1 MSSLA
6 FEFGF
11 KDLID
16 ILLVAVILYET
27 YRLLRKSGVANLFWG
42 VLAFIVVWFL
52 VSFVFQLELTSA
64 LFDRVI
70 SVGAIALIVIFQE
83 EIRMFFNR
91 LGGRFSSWK
100 IFRNKK
106 GEDAQS
112 NQQMSEVIRACR
124 HLSSTKTG
132 ALIVISKDSHLKEII
147 DTGERLDA
155 AISAR
160 LIENIFFKNTPLH
173 DGAMILEKGKIVAAA
188 CILPVSKMLE
198 DAMKNCGIENN
209 NWQRIHNVVDDFF
222 YQPIAPVTITPK
234 GNKFRFVHVSCFDEK
249 AKNIQGMLRAVRM
262 VAKHR
267 QDFELICVGTGIDY
281 TKDVAYAQT
290 LDFPEKLLTFTG
302 EQTPYEVAQWMQQ
315 SDCFLFFS
323 RYENAPVVISE
334 CLAIGLPIISSNA
347 GGIPEMIDHECGIL
361 VPSEDEAA
369 LANAILEMIDN
380 QWGYTTETI
389 QKRGTKY
396 TYQNIGKHLS
406 DLYQRVVISA
416 N

>member
-173 DGAMILEKGKIVAAA
+173 DGAMILEKGKVVAAA
-188 CILPVSKMLE
+188 CILPVSKNPSIPKHMGLRHRAAVGLTE
-198 DAMKNCGIENN
+198 KTDATCIVVSEETGNISFAENGNIRKIE
-209 NWQRIHNVVDDFF
+209 
-222 YQPIAPVTITPK
+222 
-234 GNKFRFVHVSCFDEK
+234 
-249 AKNIQGMLRAVRM
+249 
-262 VAKHR
+262 
-267 QDFELICVGTGIDY
+267 
-281 TKDVAYAQT
+281 
-290 LDFPEKLLTFTG
+290 
-302 EQTPYEVAQWMQQ
+302 
-315 SDCFLFFS
+315 
-323 RYENAPVVISE
+323 
-334 CLAIGLPIISSNA
+334 
-347 GGIPEMIDHECGIL
+347 
-361 VPSEDEAA
+361 EDE
-369 LANAILEMIDN
+369 LFLVLH
-380 QWGYTTETI
+380 TTMPT
-389 QKRGTKY
+389 
-396 TYQNIGKHLS
+396 H
-406 DLYQRVVISA
+406 
-416 N
+416 

>member
-147 DTGERLDA
+147 ETGERLDA

-188 CILPVSKMLE
+188 CILPVSKNPSIPKHMGLRHRAAVGLTE
-198 DAMKNCGIENN
+198 KTDATCIVVSEETGNISFAENGNIRKIE
-209 NWQRIHNVVDDFF
+209 
-222 YQPIAPVTITPK
+222 
-234 GNKFRFVHVSCFDEK
+234 
-249 AKNIQGMLRAVRM
+249 
-262 VAKHR
+262 
-267 QDFELICVGTGIDY
+267 
-281 TKDVAYAQT
+281 
-290 LDFPEKLLTFTG
+290 
-302 EQTPYEVAQWMQQ
+302 
-315 SDCFLFFS
+315 
-323 RYENAPVVISE
+323 
-334 CLAIGLPIISSNA
+334 
-347 GGIPEMIDHECGIL
+347 
-361 VPSEDEAA
+361 EDELFLVLHTTMPA
-369 LANAILEMIDN
+369 L
-380 QWGYTTETI
+380 
-389 QKRGTKY
+389 
-396 TYQNIGKHLS
+396 
-406 DLYQRVVISA
+406 
-416 N
+416 

>member
-188 CILPVSKMLE
+188 CILPVSKNPSIPKHMGLRHRAAVGLTE
-198 DAMKNCGIENN
+198 KTDATCIVVSEETGNISFAENGNIRKIE
-209 NWQRIHNVVDDFF
+209 
-222 YQPIAPVTITPK
+222 
-234 GNKFRFVHVSCFDEK
+234 
-249 AKNIQGMLRAVRM
+249 
-262 VAKHR
+262 
-267 QDFELICVGTGIDY
+267 
-281 TKDVAYAQT
+281 
-290 LDFPEKLLTFTG
+290 
-302 EQTPYEVAQWMQQ
+302 
-315 SDCFLFFS
+315 
-323 RYENAPVVISE
+323 
-334 CLAIGLPIISSNA
+334 
-347 GGIPEMIDHECGIL
+347 
-361 VPSEDEAA
+361 EDE
-369 LANAILEMIDN
+369 LFLVLH
-380 QWGYTTETI
+380 TTMPT
-389 QKRGTKY
+389 
-396 TYQNIGKHLS
+396 L
-406 DLYQRVVISA
+406 
-416 N
+416 